1 MINCEVVV
9 ASELTDVTAAIIR
22 DAAELVADAVVA
34 ILVVFDT
41 IVVSGKFG
49 CVVEAFGLI
58 AKMAVV
64 ASFLVVIAIGSE
76 LGIVT
81 VLIRA
86 WVGAVVIHIDVET
99 VLAPCEIV
107 SVVDT
112 AGETLAMDVAASV
125 FGFVIVILF
134 NMVESALPVV
144 TAAVEG
150 GISVIPVVCFVTL
163 VEIVSVLVFAT
174 VGAVGDCESVLG
186 ASEVTPI
193 ILVVIFVASA
203 ILVSVVAIMDEV
215 PVPFVVE
222 AEVSETAALVVGMS
236 ALGTVI
242 VVTFS
247 LLVLLIS
254 MILVSIVTV
263 VIPGGA
269 VFVSI
274 LIAVDA
280 ISVIIAFT
288 DVVVTTAAAAV
299 LDRVT
304 VVIGTIAGPAVV
316 AGFDGI
322 VVVVAGT
329 VPGEDATTVELCS
342 ETDKRKAQHDEDWHT
357 EGILR
362 T

>member
-9 ASELTDVTAAIIR
+9 ASELTDVTVAIIR

-41 IVVSGKFG
+41 MVVSGKFG

-99 VLAPCEIV
+99 VLAPFEIV

-144 TAAVEG
+144 TAAVERG
-150 GISVIPVVCFVTL
+150 YFSHPRRLFCNACRNRVRACFCYCWRL
-163 VEIVSVLVFAT
+163 
-174 VGAVGDCESVLG
+174 
-186 ASEVTPI
+186 
-193 ILVVIFVASA
+193 
-203 ILVSVVAIMDEV
+203 
-215 PVPFVVE
+215 
-222 AEVSETAALVVGMS
+222 
-236 ALGTVI
+236 
-242 VVTFS
+242 
-247 LLVLLIS
+247 
-254 MILVSIVTV
+254 
-263 VIPGGA
+263 
-269 VFVSI
+269 
-274 LIAVDA
+274 
-280 ISVIIAFT
+280 
-288 DVVVTTAAAAV
+288 
-299 LDRVT
+299 
-304 VVIGTIAGPAVV
+304 
-316 AGFDGI
+316 
-322 VVVVAGT
+322 
-329 VPGEDATTVELCS
+329 
-342 ETDKRKAQHDEDWHT
+342 
-357 EGILR
+357 
-362 T
+362 